1 MTKEERVI
9 RYFDLAS
16 MPEYLPYDTSGIMKK
31 LDISPAD
38 VENYRQKLVSE
49 LSMNPAEKRDV
60 VGKKGIK
67 PLLKKC

>member
-16 MPEYLPYDTSGIMKK
+16 MPENLPYDTSGIMKK

-38 VENYRQKLVSE
+38 VEN
-49 LSMNPAEKRDV
+49 
-60 VGKKGIK
+60 
-67 PLLKKC
+67 